1 MEFKNFII
9 SLLKRGN
16 LDEVFC
22 NELYTKHKDIFKS
35 VFTHRTYDPINNYEY
50 YEFIGDSVLNACLSN
65 YIIKWDPNIVSV
77 KYLTRLKHNI
87 TSKKQLSEIAHKLGF
102 IDHIRFGKGDIKIKK
117 QRGSLYLECIKNEM
131 KIDPIQDET
140 YRSWLED
147 CLEAFIGAV
156 SILID
161 KDAKYIG
168 TGFVICYN
176 IISDL
181 MKDVQ
186 LSLRYEDVFDP
197 TTRFKEL
204 CDKYWGFINFI
215 KGRQNKCIKNSE
227 RKDSEGKTFHKTIVV
242 GYPFG
247 DKTARKENE
256 TILAEVE
263 ETSKMESQH
272 KACEIALRKLR
283 DLYNIVD
290 YPPDPYKK
298 IN

>member
-1 MEFKNFII
+1 MAFKDFII

-16 LDEVFC
+16 LDDIFC
-22 NELYTKHKDIFKS
+22 EKLYTENVDVFKC
-35 VFTHRTYDPINNYEY
+35 VFTHRTYDPVNNYEY
-50 YEFIGDSVLNACLSN
+50 YEFVGDSVINACISE
-65 YIIKWDPNIVSV
+65 YIIRWDPNIVSV

-87 TSKKQLSEIAHKLGF
+87 TSKKQLSEIAHNLGF
-102 IDHIRFGKGDIKIKK
+102 MEHIRLGKGDIKIKK
-117 QRGSLYLECIKNEM
+117 NRGSLYLDYITEM

-161 KDAKYIG
+161 KGSKYTG
-168 TGFVICYN
+168 MGFVVCYN
-176 IISDL
+176 IISSL
-181 MKDVQ
+181 MEGVH

-197 TTRFKEL
+197 TTRYKEL
-204 CDKYWGFINFI
+204 CDKYWGFVNNVQG
-215 KGRQNKCIKNSE
+215 KQTKCIRSYE
-227 RKDSEGKTFHKTIVV
+227 RKDKEGRTFHKTIVM

-247 DKTARKENE
+247 DKSAKKENE
-256 TILAEVE
+256 AILAEAE
-263 ETSKMESQH
+263 DTSKMESQH
-272 KACEIALRKLR
+272 KACEMALRKLR
-283 DLYNIVD
+283 DLYNLVD